1 MAEFSHQAMVDLIA
15 DIALVVT
22 TKKGNG
28 VVIGFTDDTQFRGYW
43 YGTNKM
49 LSNAIY
55 QSHFI
60 R

>member
-1 MAEFSHQAMVDLIA
+1 MAGFSDTAMVALLAETPAVIA
-15 DIALVVT
+15 EKL
-22 TKKGNG
+22 GRG
-28 VVIGFTDDTQFRGYW
+28 VVIGFTDNTQFRGYW

-49 LSNAIY
+49 LANAIY